1 MYQRHDE
8 TNVFFETSSD
18 SLRKYTIRTF
28 SWMGLGL
35 ALTFFV
41 AYLVLS
47 TDLIYLIY
55 GNEIIPYVIFIAQ
68 LGVAVAFGARLSK
81 MTVTSARVLFLVY
94 AALLG
99 LTFSSIGLEFDMSTI
114 IFAFLITA
122 IYFVSLIVI
131 GMTTKINL
139 LRFGP
144 ILIGGLITLI
154 IVEVIM
160 MLMNASIDTML
171 FSAIGLILFTGLTA
185 YDAQKMSMLYY
196 QNEGNPEVLKTLSI
210 YSAFELYLDF
220 INIFL
225 YILRFLRDND

>member
-1 MYQRHDE
+1 MYQRHNEANAYVDRS
-8 TNVFFETSSD
+8 TM
-18 SLRKYTIRTF
+18 SLQKYAMRTF

-35 ALTFFV
+35 LVTFLV
-41 AYLVLS
+41 AFLVLS
-47 TDLIYLIY
+47 TNLVYVIY
-55 GNEIIPYVIFIAQ
+55 GSRFTPLLIMVAQ
-68 LGVAVAFGARLSK
+68 IGVTVAFASRLSK
-81 MTVTSARVLFLVY
+81 MSVSSARVLFLVY

-99 LTFSSIGLEFDMSTI
+99 VTFSTIGLAYSMSTI

-122 IYFVSLIVI
+122 VYFGSLIVI
-131 GMTTKINL
+131 GFTTKMNL

-144 ILIGGLITLI
+144 ILIGGLLTLI
-154 IVEVIM
+154 IVEVVM
-160 MLMNASIDTML
+160 MLFRVSTDTML

-185 YDAQKMSMLYY
+185 YDAQKMSVLYY
-196 QNEGNPEVLKTLSI
+196 QNEGNPEALKTLSI